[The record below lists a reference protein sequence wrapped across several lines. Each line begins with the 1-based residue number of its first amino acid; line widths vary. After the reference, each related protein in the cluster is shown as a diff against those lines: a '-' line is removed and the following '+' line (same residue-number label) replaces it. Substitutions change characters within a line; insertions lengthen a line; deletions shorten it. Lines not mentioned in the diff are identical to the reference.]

1 MANVQ
6 NIVGLVPA
14 LGVDGQQVVV
24 GQAEHLAYN
33 PLSDGTVKAG
43 TFCFKKTNSGNGEKF
58 ALASLLGGAATDEPL
73 GFVERVVDTRID
85 GANASTDVYPEGA
98 ALTVA
103 IRGQYYITAPAS
115 IASDGLGVFINPLTG
130 AISIAASARTGEVD
144 TGWVCRI
151 PNGGTSAAS
160 GDLVIVER
168 F

>member
-6 NIVGLVPA
+6 NVVGLVPA

-24 GQAEHLAYN
+24 GQAEYLAYN

-58 ALASLLGGAATDEPL
+58 ALASLLGAEDAEPL

-103 IRGQYYITAPAS
+103 IRGQYYITAPAAIS
-115 IASDGLGVFINPLTG
+115 ADGLGVFINPTTG
-130 AISIAASARTGEVD
+130 AISIASSADTGEVD

-151 PNGGTSAAS
+151 PNGGATAAL

>member
-24 GQAEHLAYN
+24 GQAEYLAYN

-43 TFCFKKTNSGNGEKF
+43 KFCFKATNSGNGEKF

-85 GANASTDVYPEGA
+85 GANAATDVYPEGA

-103 IRGQYYITAPAS
+103 IRGQYYITAPAA
-115 IASDGLGVFINPLTG
+115 IASDSLGVFINPLTG
-130 AISIAASARTGEVD
+130 AISIAASAGTGEVD

-151 PNGGTSAAS
+151 PNGGATAAK
-160 GDLVIVER
+160 GDLVIIER